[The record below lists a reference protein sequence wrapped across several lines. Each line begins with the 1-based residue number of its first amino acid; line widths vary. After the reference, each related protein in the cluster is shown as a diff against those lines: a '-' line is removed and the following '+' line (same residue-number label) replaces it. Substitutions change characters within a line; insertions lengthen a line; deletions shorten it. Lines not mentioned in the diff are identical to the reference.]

1 MRGHLQGIVMSSGPL
16 WITEADV
23 VAMIDMG
30 DAIEALGAGL
40 TREFQGRAQNMVKTH
55 VTFGGHDTLHAV
67 GAVFPEDGF
76 VGTKTWA
83 HTEGGATPLL
93 VLLDSHDGSLKAIIE
108 AFAMGQLRTAAI
120 SGVATRHLAKPDA
133 SRMAIIGT
141 GKQAM
146 PQLAAVAAVRRLTSV
161 KVFSPTATHREA
173 FARRARDELGLD
185 ASAVDSVAAAVDGAD
200 LITLVTRARE
210 AFVDSAMV
218 ARGAHINAV
227 GAIVPERV
235 EFVPALLRRCTMVAV
250 DNLSQVQELSAEF
263 REFYGPPT
271 SERWAAVMPLAR
283 LAGENRRRA
292 PDADLTLF
300 KAMGMGISDLS
311 LAIEIYRRAVERG
324 LGRAFPHPE
333 KVKPRLGT
341 STRS

>member
-1 MRGHLQGIVMSSGPL
+1 MSSKPL

-23 VAMIDMG
+23 VAMMDMG
-30 DAIEALGAGL
+30 EAIEALGAGL
-40 TREFQGRAQNMVKTH
+40 AREFQGQARNMVKTH

-93 VLLDSHDGSLKAIIE
+93 ILLDSHNGSLKAVIE

-120 SGVATRHLAKPDA
+120 SGVATRYLARPDA

-146 PQLAAVAAVRRLTSV
+146 PQLAAVAAVRRLEQV
-161 KVFSPTATHREA
+161 KVFSPNPKHRED
-173 FARRARDELGLD
+173 FARRAHDELGLD
-185 ASAVDSVAAAVDGAD
+185 ALAVDSVAAAVDGAD

-210 AFVDSAMV
+210 PFLDSAMV
-218 ARGAHINAV
+218 KRGAHLNAV

-235 EFVPALLRRCTMVAV
+235 EFAPSLLERCAMVAI

-263 REFYGPPT
+263 SEFYGPPA
-271 SERWAAVMPLAR
+271 SEAWASVMPLSR
-283 LAGENRRRA
+283 VVGEDRRRPEA
-292 PDADLTLF
+292 ADLTLF

-311 LAIEIYRRAVERG
+311 LAIELYRRAIDRG
-324 LGRAFPHPE
+324 LGRGFPHPE
-333 KVKPRLGT
+333 KVKPRLGKT

>member
-1 MRGHLQGIVMSSGPL
+1 MSSKPL

-23 VAMIDMG
+23 VSMMDMG
-30 DAIEALGAGL
+30 EAIEALGAGL
-40 TREFQGRAQNMVKTH
+40 AREFQGQAQNMVKTH

-93 VLLDSHDGSLKAIIE
+93 ILLDSHDGSLRAVIE

-120 SGVATRHLAKPDA
+120 SGVATRYLAKPQA

-146 PQLAAVAAVRRLTSV
+146 PQLAAVAAVRRLERVT
-161 KVFSPTATHREA
+161 VFSPSGKHRED
-173 FARRARDELGLD
+173 FARRAHDELGVD
-185 ASAVDSVAAAVDGAD
+185 AVAVNSVAAAVDGAD
-200 LITLVTRARE
+200 LVTLVTRARE
-210 AFVDSAMV
+210 PFLGAAMV
-218 ARGAHINAV
+218 AQGAHVNAV
-227 GAIVPERV
+227 GAIVPERI
-235 EFVPALLRRCTMVAV
+235 EFEPILLKRCAMVAI

-263 REFYGPPT
+263 REFYGPSASPA
-271 SERWAAVMPLAR
+271 WATVTPLSR
-283 LAGENRRRA
+283 VVGENRHREQA
-292 PDADLTLF
+292 SDITLF

-311 LAIEIYRRAVERG
+311 LAIELYRRATKRG

-333 KVKPRLGT
+333 KVKPRLT
-341 STRS
+341 SSTRS

>member
-1 MRGHLQGIVMSSGPL
+1 MNSKPL
-16 WITEADV
+16 WITEAEV
-23 VAMIDMG
+23 VSMMDMG
-30 DAIEALGAGL
+30 EAIEALGAGL
-40 TREFQGRAQNMVKTH
+40 AREFRGQARNMVKTH

-93 VLLDSHDGSLKAIIE
+93 ILIDSHNGSLKAVIE

-120 SGVATRHLAKPDA
+120 SGVATRYLAKPDA

-141 GKQAM
+141 GKQAL
-146 PQLAAVAAVRRLTSV
+146 PQLAAVAAVRRLEHV
-161 KVFSPTATHREA
+161 KVFSPTAKHRED
-173 FARRARDELGLD
+173 FARRAHDELGLD
-185 ASAVDSVAAAVDGAD
+185 AVAVDSVAAAVDGAD
-200 LITLVTRARE
+200 VITLVTRARE
-210 AFVDSAMV
+210 SFLDSAMV

-227 GAIVPERV
+227 GAIVPERI
-235 EFVPALLRRCTMVAV
+235 EFEPSLLKRCAMVAI

-263 REFYGPPT
+263 SEFYGPPA
-271 SERWAAVMPLAR
+271 SEAWATVMPLSR
-283 LAGENRRRA
+283 VVGENRRREQG
-292 PDADLTLF
+292 ADLTLF

-311 LAIEIYRRAVERG
+311 LAIELYRRAIDRG
-324 LGRAFPHPE
+324 LGHPFPHPE

>member
-1 MRGHLQGIVMSSGPL
+1 MISSKAL

-23 VAMIDMG
+23 VAMMDMG
-30 DAIEALGAGL
+30 EAIEALGAGL

-55 VTFGGHDTLHAV
+55 LTFGGHDTLHAV
-67 GAVFPEDGF
+67 GAAFPEDGF

-83 HTEGGATPLL
+83 HTEGGATPLFI
-93 VLLDSHDGSLKAIIE
+93 LLDSHNGSLKAVIE

-133 SRMAIIGT
+133 SRMALIGA

-146 PQLAAVAAVRRLTSV
+146 PQLAAVAAVRRLERV
-161 KVFSPTATHREA
+161 KVFSPTVKHRED
-173 FARRARDELGLD
+173 FAARARDELGLN
-185 ASAVDSVAAAVDGAD
+185 AIAVDSVAAAVDGAD
-200 LITLVTRARE
+200 LITLLTRARE
-210 AFVDSAMV
+210 PFLDSAMV

-227 GAIVPERV
+227 GAIVPERI
-235 EFVPALLRRCTMVAV
+235 EFAPNLLERCAMVAI
-250 DNLSQVQELSAEF
+250 DNLSQAQELSAEF
-263 REFYGPPT
+263 REFYGPPS
-271 SERWAAVMPLAR
+271 SEAWGSVMPLSR
-283 LAGENRRRA
+283 VVGENRHRGQS
-292 PDADLTLF
+292 DDLTLF

-311 LAIEIYRRAVERG
+311 LAVELYRRALDRG